1 MRLTSPLHKSLREC
15 PDAPGYADAELRLSH
30 REFVDRVARLAAA
43 LRAHGVQP
51 GDRVAMLAANSV
63 RYVESLFASWWLGA
77 VVAPVNTRWSA
88 AEMAYGF
95 EDCGAEVLIVD
106 SRFAGSL
113 DALGPVRAQLRTVIH
128 AEKSPAPGGMLGYE
142 DLLREHAP
150 IADAS
155 EGGDQLAA
163 ILYTGGTTGR
173 SKGVMLS
180 HRALAT
186 NALATLASDARGP
199 QPVLL
204 HSAPMFHIGG
214 IGLTLQGATRLARQ
228 FLLPAFEP
236 KLALDT
242 IERERISE
250 IFLVPT
256 MIKML
261 IEHPGFSSRDTS
273 SLRTLI
279 YGAAPIS
286 PTLLSQAMQA
296 LPQAGFIQVY
306 GQTESGPILAQLDG
320 WMHRPESGMDDKLPS
335 AGRPVATAELRI
347 VDHDGRDCA
356 PGEVGQI
363 CARGPTLMSGYWNKP
378 EQTAEALRDGW
389 LYTGDGGYLDAD
401 GYLFV
406 VDRFKDM
413 IISGGENVFST
424 EVENA
429 LLQHAAVSQ
438 CAVIGVPDDKWGER
452 VHAVVV
458 LRDGHNADADTL
470 IAHCKTLIAGYKCP
484 RSIEFRD
491 QLPTSAAGKL
501 LKYQLREV
509 HWKGRSRQ
517 VS

>member
-1 MRLTSPLHKSLREC
+1 MRLTQSLHKSLREC
-15 PDAPGYADAELRLSH
+15 PDAPGYADAELRLTH
-30 REFVDRVARLAAA
+30 RQFVDRVARLAGA

-51 GDRVAMLAANSV
+51 GDRIAILAANSV

-77 VVAPVNTRWSA
+77 VVAPVNTRWSP

-95 EDCGAEVLIVD
+95 EDCGAGVLIVD
-106 SRFAGSL
+106 GRFVDGL
-113 DALGPVRAQLRTVIH
+113 DALGPVRAQLRTVIV
-128 AEKSPAPGGMLGYE
+128 ADASTPPAGMLGYE
-142 DLLREHAP
+142 DLIREHPP
-150 IADAS
+150 IEDTS
-155 EGGDQLAA
+155 DGGDQLAA

-173 SKGVMLS
+173 SKG

-186 NALATLASDARGP
+186 NALATLASDARAP
-199 QPVLL
+199 RPVLL

-228 FLLPAFEP
+228 FVLPAFEP
-236 KLALDT
+236 KLALET

-250 IFLVPT
+250 VFLVPT

-261 IEHPGFSSRDTS
+261 IEHPEFATHDTS

-286 PTLLSQAMQA
+286 PTLLAQAMHA
-296 LPQAGFIQVY
+296 LPQAGFLQVY
-306 GQTESGPILAQLDG
+306 GQTESGPILAQLDS
-320 WMHRPESGMDDKLPS
+320 WMHRPEAGLADKLAS
-335 AGRPVATAELRI
+335 AGRPLATAELRI
-347 VDHDGRDCA
+347 VDHDGRDCGV
-356 PGEVGQI
+356 GEVGQI

-389 LYTGDGGYLDAD
+389 LYTGDGGYLDSD
-401 GYLFV
+401 GFLFV

-429 LLQHAAVSQ
+429 LLQHSAVSQ

-458 LRDGHNADADTL
+458 LRDGQHADADML
-470 IAHCKTLIAGYKCP
+470 IAHCKGMIAGYKCP

-491 QLPTSAAGKL
+491 ALPISAAGKL
-501 LKYQLREV
+501 LKFQLRDA
-509 HWKGRSRQ
+509 HWKGRRTQ